1 MNETVN
7 DIAKRFC
14 IIELSIEDVFILSD
28 SEKERIEQFP
38 EIGICTDLEL
48 LRSHL
53 EYVGKRCCVYE
64 ALLRYFEMTISDT
77 QQKIKKDKLGSYAYG
92 KRLPIL
98 QTHRDIYELM
108 GYLTLLQM
116 DAITT
121 TIGLLQAQN
130 DTERIMLSKHSY
142 TIIYEALINNKPKKV
157 CKEMYGYPESIV
169 DIAELSHF
177 WNKVKTIL
185 KKIMDRDFAKDVRN
199 NIDAHKNNS
208 FQRQI
213 TLYKKCEW
221 VESIKFLSI
230 FTKLIDTIQDY
241 MNVINEKMEI
251 IYEQYKE
258 DIRCYIDR
266 LEQIQKELKNL
277 KT

>member
-1 MNETVN
+1 MNVTVN
-7 DIAKRFC
+7 DIAKKIGF
-14 IIELSIEDVFILSD
+14 IEFSFEEVFMLPD
-28 SEKERIEQFP
+28 SEKERIEQLP
-38 EIGICTDLEL
+38 EIGICTDLEM

-53 EYVGKRCCVYE
+53 EFAGNRCCVYE

-77 QQKIKKDKLGSYAYG
+77 QQKIKKDKFGSYAHG
-92 KRLPIL
+92 KRLTIL

-142 TIIYEALINNKPKKV
+142 TIIYEAIINNIPKKV

-199 NIDAHKNNS
+199 SIDAHKNNS

-221 VESIKFLSI
+221 VESIIFLSI

>member
-1 MNETVN
+1 MDESIN
-7 DIAKRFC
+7 DIAKKFGF
-14 IIELSIEDVFILSD
+14 IEFSFEEVFMLPD
-28 SEKERIEQFP
+28 SEKERIEQLP
-38 EIGICTDLEL
+38 EIGICIDLEM

-53 EYVGKRCCVYE
+53 EFAGKRCCVYE

-77 QQKIKKDKLGSYAYG
+77 QQKIKKDKLGSYAHG

-142 TIIYEALINNKPKKV
+142 TIIYEAIINNIPKKV

-221 VESIKFLSI
+221 VESIIFLSI